1 MTSGAPSTSPEVPG
15 SGLACSAWARLQ
27 NLDPVGTAGSYRGF
41 LLIEWPLPWPRDLS
55 EDESLATVLEAARSF
70 GMRLQGLV
78 PATES
83 GPRRAIAYRW
93 PPAGGARFQRSEL
106 VVDPGELVAAA
117 VAVLHQAP
125 LRDEIVDVLVCTHGR
140 RDRCCGS
147 LGTALFQELTAD
159 PGLLGQGVRVWRTSH
174 TGGHRFAPTAIVLP
188 EGTAWAFC
196 DTAALADIVQQKGA
210 LGDLLPRYRG
220 CSGMATPALQ
230 ALERAVLAELGWP
243 LFTMTRATASNSVAA
258 GPSLSSRVRRASASY
273 GKGSFA
279 WPRRFRFRTVAKR
292 SSSPPRPNRSW
303 SSRVCDPAGGRRL
316 RGRGL
321 PR

>member
-1 MTSGAPSTSPEVPG
+1 
-15 SGLACSAWARLQ
+15 
-27 NLDPVGTAGSYRGF
+27 
-41 LLIEWPLPWPRDLS
+41 
-55 EDESLATVLEAARSF
+55 
-70 GMRLQGLV
+70 MRLQGLV

-243 LFTMTRATASNSVAA
+243 LFTMTR
-258 GPSLSSRVRRASASY
+258 Y
-273 GKGSFA
+273 GVELGGG
-279 WPRRFRFRTVAKR
+279 RTELV
-292 SSSPPRPNRSW
+292 
-303 SSRVCDPAGGRRL
+303 VEGPAGERVVWQGFVRVATTIPVPDCGQAIEFAAKTEPQLVVEGLRSRR
-316 RGRGL
+316 G
-321 PR
+321 

>member
-210 LGDLLPRYRG
+210 LEDLLPRYRG

-243 LFTMTRATASNSVAA
+243 LFTMTR
-258 GPSLSSRVRRASASY
+258 Y
-273 GKGSFA
+273 GVELGGG
-279 WPRRFRFRTVAKR
+279 RTELV
-292 SSSPPRPNRSW
+292 
-303 SSRVCDPAGGRRL
+303 VEGPAGERVVWQGFVRVARTIPVPDCGQAIEFAAKTEPQLVVEGLRSRR
-316 RGRGL
+316 G
-321 PR
+321 